1 MRRRNPAV
9 VPRNDQVFQLSLTEI
24 AFTIAFLLLLLLG
37 YSVWQAQSARDAA
50 QSALATALAR
60 QREAGSLDRAR
71 ADLAATLRQAGA
83 SNPDAALSK
92 LVEASALRVERDQ
105 LRQQVDDLDA
115 RLSALA
121 PLKAPAS
128 AASAEAAASRA
139 AASAA
144 VAARAKAVAAAES
157 AALAEKENTN
167 LRGQVAYLTNRL
179 SATTGHGG
187 RDFPPCWA
195 DESGR
200 VEFLFAIEVRQGE
213 VVVAPAW
220 PPRRQGAAR
229 ALPSVDELTASP
241 LSNTDFVRLVQPLLD
256 WSRAQKPEC
265 RHYVELRSSISDA
278 VQSDRAR
285 LMVERY
291 FYKSEKPR

>member
-1 MRRRNPAV
+1 M
-9 VPRNDQVFQLSLTEI
+9 VPHNDQVFQLSLTEI

-50 QSALATALAR
+50 QTALASALAR
-60 QREAGSLDRAR
+60 QREAGSLERAR

-83 SNPDAALSK
+83 SEPDAAVSK

-115 RLSALA
+115 RLSTLA

-128 AASAEAAASRA
+128 AASAAVAASRA

-144 VAARAKAVAAAES
+144 ALAAKAGVAAAESS

-200 VEFLFAIEVRQGE
+200 IEFLFAIETRQGE
-213 VVVAPAW
+213 VIVVPAW

-229 ALPSVDELTASP
+229 ALPNVDELTASP
-241 LSNTDFVRLVQPLLD
+241 LSNADFVRLVQPLLD

-291 FYKSEKPR
+291 FYKSEIPR